1 MLTTAVLM
9 WFSQAPRVARA
20 ATPAERGAEGPA
32 AAQQQAAAAERAD
45 LSTL

>member
-1 MLTTAVLM
+1 M
-9 WFSQAPRVARA
+9 WVSQAPGVARA
-20 ATPAERGAEGPA
+20 ASPAERGAEGPA